1 MLFMQD
7 EQEMASIPKEIY
19 PKDER
24 KTTNIQGSA
33 ISMKFWESNG

>member
-1 MLFMQD
+1 MLFVQN
-7 EQEMASIPKEIY
+7 EQEMASMSKDIY

-33 ISMKFWESNG
+33 ISMKFWESSG